1 MCLNLLWPQWEVH
14 RQRVFVCLRVVSVA
28 FIAAERELVL
38 IRLRAAAGPARTE
51 LLQLADIFRAK
62 VVDVSERST
71 TLQLVGDPGKV

>member
-1 MCLNLLWPQWEVH
+1 M
-14 RQRVFVCLRVVSVA
+14 CLRVVSVA